1 MQNTVYISNLP
12 YSATDADLKNY
23 FGTFGAIKHIKM
35 LTDKETGRPRGIAFV
50 EYLDETTAASA
61 IEGSDNRDFMGRSL
75 KVSLARPKGQRPERP
90 VVREEV
96 REVRAREYQEYPQPE
111 MSWHDPS
118 FNQQDRRDRRD
129 RKDRRDRRKH
139 DRYDR

>member
-1 MQNTVYISNLP
+1 MQTTVYVSNLP
-12 YSATDADLKNY
+12 YTATDTDLQNY
-23 FGTFGAIKHIKM
+23 FGSFGSIKYIKM

-50 EYLDETTAASA
+50 EYMDEATASNA
-61 IEGSDNRDFMGRSL
+61 IESTDNRDFMGRAL

-90 VVREEV
+90 IRE
-96 REVRAREYQEYPQPE
+96 ARPYQSDNSFPQPE

-118 FNQQDRRDRRD
+118 FNSHDRRDRRD
-129 RKDRRDRRKH
+129 RKDRRRKH